1 MAQGDTQEGMEYAR
15 TLYYALTD
23 LLDAISYSDRAMED
37 QKELEE
43 FNNQIKARMDRVDR
57 IKDDISKLLKTF
69 QEESGSTGF
78 QEYADQLLEFTG
90 VLLGRY
96 KDRVS
101 KDIASNQQEIVNS
114 VESDRSK
121 ATKSTEAFFARDP
134 IPVNERNFS
143 VKFTE
148 GAYDA
153 RIKNRCPKDIYYEFA
168 ANTKNSELLRSQLYF
183 STLSKGFKIPVR
195 TAETWISKDPAV
207 DYEKTDRY
215 FMDSAELT
223 KQNLSVVFVDP
234 EKESQFRIVL
244 SRADS
249 SIFLDVEYSD
259 KLQKVDVTSQ
269 PALNNK
275 LESGELTSIMDRITR
290 SIADLQEKKLKLLK
304 LNLRDSDVLTK
315 MNYFDL
321 IITIFGVIEENVSH
335 VISRILAGDRITISG
350 NDVLDS
356 EFMKDKLSMFEER
369 AREVATAIGMNGIMD
384 RINPS

>member
-1 MAQGDTQEGMEYAR
+1 MAQSDMQEEMEYAR

-37 QKELEE
+37 QKDLEE

-96 KDRVS
+96 KDKVS

-121 ATKSTEAFFARDP
+121 ATKSAEAFLARDP

-143 VKFTE
+143 IKFTE
-148 GAYDA
+148 GAYDV
-153 RIKNRCPKDIYYEFA
+153 RIKNRCPRDIYYEFA
-168 ANTKNSELLRSQLYF
+168 ANTKNSDLLKSQLYF
-183 STLSKGFKIPVR
+183 AALSKGYKIPVR

-207 DYEKTDRY
+207 DYERMDRY
-215 FMDSAELT
+215 YLDSAELT
-223 KQNLSVVFVDP
+223 KQNLSVIFVDP

-275 LESGELTSIMDRITR
+275 LESGELTSIMDRLTR

-304 LNLRDSDVLTK
+304 LNLRDNDVLTK

-321 IITIFGVIEENVSH
+321 IITIFGIIEEDVSNL
-335 VISRILAGDRITISG
+335 ITRLLAGEKITISG

-356 EFMKDKLSMFEER
+356 EFMKDKLAMFEER
-369 AREVATAIGMNGIMD
+369 AKEVAAAIGMNGIMD
-384 RINPS
+384 RINLT

>member
-1 MAQGDTQEGMEYAR
+1 MAQSDMQEEMEYAR

-37 QKELEE
+37 QKDLEE

-96 KDRVS
+96 KDKVS

-121 ATKSTEAFFARDP
+121 ATKSAEAFLARDP

-143 VKFTE
+143 IKFAE
-148 GAYDA
+148 GAYDV
-153 RIKNRCPKDIYYEFA
+153 RIKNRCPRDIYYEFA
-168 ANTKNSELLRSQLYF
+168 ANTKNSDLLKSQLYF
-183 STLSKGFKIPVR
+183 AALSKGYKIPVR

-207 DYEKTDRY
+207 DYERMDRY
-215 FMDSAELT
+215 YLDSAELT
-223 KQNLSVVFVDP
+223 KQNLSVIFVDP

-275 LESGELTSIMDRITR
+275 LESGELTSIMDRLTR

-304 LNLRDSDVLTK
+304 LNLRDNDVLTK

-321 IITIFGVIEENVSH
+321 IITIFGIIEEDVSNL
-335 VISRILAGDRITISG
+335 ITRLLAGEKITISG

-356 EFMKDKLSMFEER
+356 EFMKDKLAMFEER
-369 AREVATAIGMNGIMD
+369 AKEVAAAIGMNGIMD
-384 RINPS
+384 RINLT

>member
-1 MAQGDTQEGMEYAR
+1 MAQSDMQEEMEYAR

-37 QKELEE
+37 QKDLEE

-96 KDRVS
+96 KDKVS
-101 KDIASNQQEIVNS
+101 KDIASNQQEIINS

-121 ATKSTEAFFARDP
+121 ATKSAEAFLARDP

-143 VKFTE
+143 IKFTE
-148 GAYDA
+148 GAYDV
-153 RIKNRCPKDIYYEFA
+153 RIKNRCPRDIYYEFA
-168 ANTKNSELLRSQLYF
+168 ANTKNSDLLKSQLYF
-183 STLSKGFKIPVR
+183 AALSKGYKIPVR

-207 DYEKTDRY
+207 DYERMDRY
-215 FMDSAELT
+215 YLDSAELT
-223 KQNLSVVFVDP
+223 KQNLSVIFVDP

-275 LESGELTSIMDRITR
+275 LESGELTSIMDRLTR

-304 LNLRDSDVLTK
+304 LNLRDNDVLTK

-321 IITIFGVIEENVSH
+321 IITIFGIIEEDVSNL
-335 VISRILAGDRITISG
+335 ITRLLAGEKITISG

-356 EFMKDKLSMFEER
+356 EFMKDKLAMFEER
-369 AREVATAIGMNGIMD
+369 AKEVAAAIGMNGIMD
-384 RINPS
+384 RINLT

>member
-1 MAQGDTQEGMEYAR
+1 MAQSDMQEEMEYAR

-37 QKELEE
+37 QKDLEE

-96 KDRVS
+96 KDKVS

-121 ATKSTEAFFARDP
+121 ATKSAEAFLARDP

-143 VKFTE
+143 IKFTE
-148 GAYDA
+148 GAYDV
-153 RIKNRCPKDIYYEFA
+153 RIKNRCPRDIYYEFA
-168 ANTKNSELLRSQLYF
+168 ANTKNSDLLKSQLYF
-183 STLSKGFKIPVR
+183 AALSKGYKIPVR

-207 DYEKTDRY
+207 DYERMDRY
-215 FMDSAELT
+215 YLDSAELT

-275 LESGELTSIMDRITR
+275 LESGELTSIMDRLTR

-304 LNLRDSDVLTK
+304 LNLRDNDVLTK

-321 IITIFGVIEENVSH
+321 IITIFGIIEEDVSNL
-335 VISRILAGDRITISG
+335 ITRLLAGEKITISG

-356 EFMKDKLSMFEER
+356 EFMKDKLAMFEER
-369 AREVATAIGMNGIMD
+369 AKEVAAAIGMNGIMD
-384 RINPS
+384 RINLT

>member
-1 MAQGDTQEGMEYAR
+1 MAQSDMQDEMEYAR

-37 QKELEE
+37 QKDLEE

-96 KDRVS
+96 KDKVS
-101 KDIASNQQEIVNS
+101 KDIASNQQEIINS

-121 ATKSTEAFFARDP
+121 ATKSAEAFLARDP

-143 VKFTE
+143 IKFTE
-148 GAYDA
+148 GAYDV
-153 RIKNRCPKDIYYEFA
+153 RIKNRCPRDIYYEFA
-168 ANTKNSELLRSQLYF
+168 ANTKNSDLLKSQLYF
-183 STLSKGFKIPVR
+183 AALSKGYKIPVR

-207 DYEKTDRY
+207 DYERMDRY
-215 FMDSAELT
+215 YLDSAELT

-275 LESGELTSIMDRITR
+275 LESGELTSIMDRLTR

-304 LNLRDSDVLTK
+304 LNLRDNDVLTK

-321 IITIFGVIEENVSH
+321 IITIFGIIEEDVSNL
-335 VISRILAGDRITISG
+335 ITRLLAGEKITISG

-356 EFMKDKLSMFEER
+356 EFMKDKLAMFEER
-369 AREVATAIGMNGIMD
+369 AKEVAAAIGMNGIMD
-384 RINPS
+384 RINLT

>member
-1 MAQGDTQEGMEYAR
+1 MAQSDMQEEMEYAR

-57 IKDDISKLLKTF
+57 IKDDISKLLKNF
-69 QEESGSTGF
+69 QGESGSTGF

-96 KDRVS
+96 KDKVS

-121 ATKSTEAFFARDP
+121 ATKSAEAFLARDP

-153 RIKNRCPKDIYYEFA
+153 RIKNRCPRDIYYEFA
-168 ANTKNSELLRSQLYF
+168 ANTKNSDLLKSQLYF
-183 STLSKGFKIPVR
+183 AALSKGYKIPVR

-207 DYEKTDRY
+207 DYERMDRY
-215 FMDSAELT
+215 YLDSAELT

-275 LESGELTSIMDRITR
+275 LESGELTSIMDSLTR

-304 LNLRDSDVLTK
+304 LTLRDADVLTK

-321 IITIFGVIEENVSH
+321 IITIFGIIEEDVSH
-335 VISRILAGDRITISG
+335 LITRILSGEKITISG

-356 EFMKDKLSMFEER
+356 EFMKDKLAMFEER
-369 AREVATAIGMNGIMD
+369 AREVAAAIGMNGIMD

>member
-1 MAQGDTQEGMEYAR
+1 MAQSDMQEEMEYAR

-96 KDRVS
+96 KDKVS

-121 ATKSTEAFFARDP
+121 ATKSAEAFLARDP

-153 RIKNRCPKDIYYEFA
+153 RIKNRCPRDIYYEFA
-168 ANTKNSELLRSQLYF
+168 ANTKNSELLKSQLYF
-183 STLSKGFKIPVR
+183 AALSKGYKIPVR

-207 DYEKTDRY
+207 DYERMDRY
-215 FMDSAELT
+215 YLDSAELT

-275 LESGELTSIMDRITR
+275 LESGELTSIMDRLTR

-304 LNLRDSDVLTK
+304 LSLRDTDVLTK

-321 IITIFGVIEENVSH
+321 IITIFGIIEEDVSH
-335 VISRILAGDRITISG
+335 LITRILSGEKITISG

-356 EFMKDKLSMFEER
+356 EFMKDKLAMFEER
-369 AREVATAIGMNGIMD
+369 AREVAAAIGMNGIMD

>member
-1 MAQGDTQEGMEYAR
+1 MAQSDMQEEMEYAR

-37 QKELEE
+37 QKDLEE

-96 KDRVS
+96 KDKVS
-101 KDIASNQQEIVNS
+101 KDIASNQQEIINS

-121 ATKSTEAFFARDP
+121 ATKSAEAFLARDP

-143 VKFTE
+143 IKFAE
-148 GAYDA
+148 GAYDV
-153 RIKNRCPKDIYYEFA
+153 RIKNRCPRDIYYEFA
-168 ANTKNSELLRSQLYF
+168 ANTKNSDLLKSQLYF
-183 STLSKGFKIPVR
+183 AALSKGYKIPVR

-207 DYEKTDRY
+207 DYERMDRY
-215 FMDSAELT
+215 YLDSAELT
-223 KQNLSVVFVDP
+223 KQNLSVIFVDP

-275 LESGELTSIMDRITR
+275 LESGELTSIMDRLTR

-304 LNLRDSDVLTK
+304 LNLRDNDVLTK

-321 IITIFGVIEENVSH
+321 IITIFGIIEEDVSNL
-335 VISRILAGDRITISG
+335 ITRLLAGEKITISG

-356 EFMKDKLSMFEER
+356 EFMKDKLAMFEER
-369 AREVATAIGMNGIMD
+369 AKEVAAAIGMNGIMD
-384 RINPS
+384 RINLT